1 MSGIDFAISLLK
13 LEPTNANVSNNV
25 IPSPRDITVIG
36 VILFDC
42 VIFLIAIFE
51 EIPRLI
57 RLFLSNNIIKRE
69 T

>member
-13 LEPTNANVSNNV
+13 LEPTNDNVSNNV

-51 EIPRLI
+51 EIPKLI